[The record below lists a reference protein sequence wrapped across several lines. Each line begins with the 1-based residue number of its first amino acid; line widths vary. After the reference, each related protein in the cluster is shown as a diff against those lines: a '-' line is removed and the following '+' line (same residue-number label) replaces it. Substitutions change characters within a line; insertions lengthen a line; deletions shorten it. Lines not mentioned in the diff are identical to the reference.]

1 MMCLPT
7 LALISFYSGKE
18 LHVMVFFSPVQMHEP
33 GTLSLGEDDVIF
45 LYIEDDHFQLLQGDL
60 KNPPP
65 HRPGSS
71 PIGGCCILS

>member
-1 MMCLPT
+1 MMCLPN

-18 LHVMVFFSPVQMHEP
+18 LHVTVFFSPVQMHEP

-45 LYIEDDHFQLLQGDL
+45 LDIEDERFQLLPGDL

-71 PIGGCCILS
+71 PLVGYCILS